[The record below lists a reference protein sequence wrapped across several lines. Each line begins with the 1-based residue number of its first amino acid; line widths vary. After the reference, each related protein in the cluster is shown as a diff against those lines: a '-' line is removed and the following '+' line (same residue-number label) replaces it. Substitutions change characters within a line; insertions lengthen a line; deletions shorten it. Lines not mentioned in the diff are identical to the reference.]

1 MIELDVK
8 GYCHNYSDFEPH
20 AERLYIDGIA
30 TCHTVVTCEY
40 AERCEHIENHIKGE
54 MKKGL
59 KNEN

>member
-1 MIELDVK
+1 MIKLDVK
-8 GYCHNYSDFEPH
+8 GYCHSCSSFMPH
-20 AERLYIDGIA
+20 VERLYIEDT

-40 AERCEHIENHIKGE
+40 AKHCERIENHIKGE